1 MVDRFVDRVANL
13 AGLTSKT
20 LEEIAKVADEA
31 GLPHGNTLR
40 RLARE
45 HSKIALDCLVETQP
59 IEVQRFAIH
68 ERIETSIRILQELSA
83 DMMSRG
89 EKGHND
95 VEEAADLLQSAL
107 EKSKS

>member
-1 MVDRFVDRVANL
+1 
-13 AGLTSKT
+13 
-20 LEEIAKVADEA
+20 
-31 GLPHGNTLR
+31 
-40 RLARE
+40 
-45 HSKIALDCLVETQP
+45 VETQP
-59 IEVQRFAIH
+59 IEVQRFAID

-89 EKGHND
+89 ANGHSD